1 MFLAAIL
8 LGFAW
13 LSPFHYNPWVMFSS
27 EMSTF
32 AAGLS
37 VLAVLFYQNIKI
49 PRAQLLLLPFTLIPV
64 VQWAFG
70 LVFDFSTALLS
81 SLYLLGFWFM
91 VLAGYNLSL
100 DQKKRDQIFSGF
112 SLLIIITSLFTSLI
126 AIFQWLNIE
135 SHLIYTLHLIGNRP
149 YGNFGQPNNMATFL
163 IIGLLGCLYLYEKH
177 KVTLWLLLP
186 SALIILFTIALSQSR
201 TSWIVFPFLLI
212 YWMVKQFGKQKR
224 FRFVQG
230 LLWC

>member
-1 MFLAAIL
+1 
-8 LGFAW
+8 
-13 LSPFHYNPWVMFSS
+13 MFSS

-100 DQKKRDQIFSGF
+100 DQKREIKF
-112 SLLIIITSLFTSLI
+112 
-126 AIFQWLNIE
+126 FQVLA
-135 SHLIYTLHLIGNRP
+135 Y
-149 YGNFGQPNNMATFL
+149 
-163 IIGLLGCLYLYEKH
+163 
-177 KVTLWLLLP
+177 
-186 SALIILFTIALSQSR
+186 
-201 TSWIVFPFLLI
+201 
-212 YWMVKQFGKQKR
+212 
-224 FRFVQG
+224 
-230 LLWC
+230 

>member
-1 MFLAAIL
+1 MQVFFLFLAAIL

-100 DQKKRDQIFSGF
+100 DQKKRDHIFSGF
-112 SLLIIITSLFTSLI
+112 SLLIIITSLFTS
-126 AIFQWLNIE
+126 
-135 SHLIYTLHLIGNRP
+135 
-149 YGNFGQPNNMATFL
+149 
-163 IIGLLGCLYLYEKH
+163 
-177 KVTLWLLLP
+177 
-186 SALIILFTIALSQSR
+186 
-201 TSWIVFPFLLI
+201 
-212 YWMVKQFGKQKR
+212 
-224 FRFVQG
+224 
-230 LLWC
+230 